1 VRAAVARAAVA
12 LKALLCC
19 PRCAPLP
26 KLLLVAEMPR
36 WMVPAGDSNAFD
48 ASMRMTRACIE
59 AAAMPTSQMKHCV
72 EMMCCAPQ
80 AKKICTRK
88 VKIAPK

>member
-1 VRAAVARAAVA
+1 MLR
-12 LKALLCC
+12 
-19 PRCAPLP
+19 P
-26 KLLLVAEMPR
+26 KLLLAAEMPR
-36 WMVPAGDSNAFD
+36 RMVPAGDTKALDGST
-48 ASMRMTRACIE
+48 RMTHASIE

-72 EMMCCAPQ
+72 EMMCCVPQ